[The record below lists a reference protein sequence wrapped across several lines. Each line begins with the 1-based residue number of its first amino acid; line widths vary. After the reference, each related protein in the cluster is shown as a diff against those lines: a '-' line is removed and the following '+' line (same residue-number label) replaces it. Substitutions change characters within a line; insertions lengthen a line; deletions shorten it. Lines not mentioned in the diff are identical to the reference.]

1 MELWRGALKK
11 IEGNFGTG
19 VVAYF
24 LFIKWLMF
32 LNFLIFVLILL
43 FIILPTIISNHNNG
57 ECDCTNSNSTTCC
70 SCLYFNQ
77 TSQFDINSLLDLVQG
92 TGFFERT
99 LLFYGYYPNKILE
112 YNINGSVLYYN
123 LPLAF
128 ILVTLTYFLISLIK
142 IIKSA
147 AKGFKDR
154 IVEGEGQFY
163 QYCNIVFG
171 GWDFCIHNEN
181 SATIKHKALFN
192 EIKACLEIE
201 RLEEDRQSRTK
212 NEKIK
217 LFLLRIFIN
226 IIVVLVLLGAAT
238 GVYFAFIFSTDQ
250 LKECELT
257 NCGAMRFLY
266 EFLPSITIVFLNI
279 IVPFSFRFLV
289 KYEKYSTLFVI
300 RLTLFRT
307 IVLRLF
313 SLIVLYYT
321 LFVKISCENPGELVC
336 HCTDSPFCWETYA
349 GQQYY
354 KLLLTDFGTHVFLTF
369 FINFPRAIVAKSVGN
384 KCLKFVGE
392 QSFDLPKH
400 VLDIIYLQTLCWIG
414 CFYSPFLPAIATL
427 ICFFMFY
434 IKKFTCL
441 INCVP
446 SYTVYRASRSKSMFM
461 LVLLVS
467 YVFAAVPLV
476 YVIGELQSSNACGPF
491 REQTIMWDVV
501 TETFDNTH
509 FLIQNA
515 INFIS
520 TAGFALPVLVVLI
533 LILYYY
539 SAVIAANRHMVI
551 MLKNQLVLE
560 GHDKQFLL
568 DRLSSFIKQQQDMQ
582 KRLRQ
587 VEMMREGDRNL
598 SNN

>member
-1 MELWRGALKK
+1 M
-11 IEGNFGTG
+11 
-19 VVAYF
+19 
-24 LFIKWLMF
+24 
-32 LNFLIFVLILL
+32 
-43 FIILPTIISNHNNG
+43 SDHNNLD
-57 ECDCTNSNSTTCC
+57 CDCTNSNSTSCC

-77 TSQFDINSLLDLVQG
+77 TSQFDINTTLDLVQG

-99 LLFYGYYPNKILE
+99 LLFYGFYPNKILE
-112 YNINGSVLYYN
+112 FHVNGSVLYYN

-128 ILVTLTYFLISLIK
+128 VIVTVLYFLLSLIK

-147 AKGFKDR
+147 ANGFKDR
-154 IVEGEGQFY
+154 LVEGEGQFY

-181 SATIKHKALFN
+181 SAAIKHKAVFN
-192 EIKACLEIE
+192 EIKACLENE
-201 RLEEDRQSRTK
+201 RMEEDRQSRTK

-217 LFLLRIFIN
+217 LLLLRFFIN
-226 IIVVLVLLGAAT
+226 LVVFFVLASAAIA
-238 GVYFAFIFSTDQ
+238 VYFAFTFSTDK
-250 LKECELT
+250 LKDCELT
-257 NCGAMRFLY
+257 NCDAMRFLY
-266 EFLPSITIVFLNI
+266 EFLPSITIVLLNI

-289 KYEKYSTLFVI
+289 KYEKYSTLFVV

-321 LFVKISCENPGELVC
+321 LFAKIRCENPDERVC
-336 HCTDSPFCWETYA
+336 HCANAPFCWETHA

-369 FINFPRAIVAKSVGN
+369 FINFPRAIVAKNADN
-384 KCLKFVGE
+384 KCAKFFGE

-414 CFYSPFLPAIATL
+414 CFYSPFLPAIATI
-427 ICFFMFY
+427 ICFLMFY

-461 LVLLVS
+461 LVLLIS
-467 YVFAAVPLV
+467 YIFAAVPLV
-476 YVIGELQSSNACGPF
+476 YVIGELPPSLACGPF
-491 REQTIMWDVV
+491 RNQLIMWDVV
-501 TETFDNTH
+501 KDTFDNAH

-551 MLKNQLVLE
+551 VLKNQLVLE

-568 DRLSSFIKQQQDMQ
+568 DRLSSFIKQQQDLQ

-587 VEMMREGDRNL
+587 TEIMREGDRNL
-598 SNN
+598 SSN